1 MRITH
6 TYWMPRACSP
16 AFESAPSNSMPR
28 VVGCDD
34 VEAPDR
40 IIVDL
45 EPHEQLNCADVC
57 GAARHLLD
65 RLADLGLSTFA
76 MLSG

>member
-1 MRITH
+1 
-6 TYWMPRACSP
+6 
-16 AFESAPSNSMPR
+16 MPR

-45 EPHEQLNCADVC
+45 EPHEQLNWADVC
-57 GAARHLLD
+57 AAARHLLD
-65 RLADLGLSTFA
+65 RLADLGHFSFA